1 MRNSLNVD
9 SSFFQTKELALEN
22 DFNILSISWVN
33 SSVTNASVEIPGY
46 RILRLD
52 RIGNT
57 GTDVCTYVKSVL
69 KAEVLKDLTGT
80 TESGLHQ
87 LWIQVQNK
95 KLRSLLVCIIYRPPE
110 IGVACLENE
119 LMPKYI
125 QALSLNR
132 VIVVTGD
139 LNCDLLSETLQETRR
154 APFEQL

>member
-1 MRNSLNVD
+1 M
-9 SSFFQTKELALEN
+9 EN
-22 DFNILSISWVN
+22 DFNILSISWFN

-87 LWIQVQNK
+87 LWIQV
-95 KLRSLLVCIIYRPPE
+95 
-110 IGVACLENE
+110 
-119 LMPKYI
+119 
-125 QALSLNR
+125 
-132 VIVVTGD
+132 
-139 LNCDLLSETLQETRR
+139 
-154 APFEQL
+154 